1 MELYIGG
8 MAQGKLSYVR
18 QQTGLGEEAVVVRPE
33 ELDGYAGSERV
44 IFYQF
49 QEWFRQEIEQ
59 EKDPEEAM
67 DHLLERHPQL
77 IIICNEVGNGI
88 VPLASK
94 EREYRERLGRYLCR
108 LAERAVRA
116 ERIVCGIGQRLK

>member
-18 QQTGLGEEAVVVRPE
+18 RQTGLGEEAVVVGLE
-33 ELDGYAGSERV
+33 ELAGHAASKRV

-108 LAERAVRA
+108 LAERAVRV